1 MSTHATLS
9 PSGRFRWAACP
20 GSVRE
25 LAKYPEGKGSAAAID
40 GTHSHTLLEH
50 CLKRPGGIADPKVF
64 LGMVL
69 TDHEG
74 MFAVEQERVERVR
87 VATDYI
93 LKRQEQMPNCFIVS
107 EQRVNPEP
115 LVGRTDM
122 SGTVDVQ
129 IHHMDFLEVIDYK
142 DGMNPVEAAGNQQL
156 EQYAVGVLAGIYKRT
171 GTKPYKRVRLTIIQP
186 KAAIKGGEPITHAE
200 YDAEELLNRVTMA
213 LVMEGAATDDPE
225 APLVPGEKQ
234 CTYCA
239 HKGACTA
246 FNKWLL
252 DKSGVKFDDMTK
264 SAAEQS
270 GDTMTDDQLR
280 QVIEAAP
287 LLRKMI
293 EAAEIEA
300 TRRISSGHPVPG
312 LKLVRGRGTR
322 SWMYDEEE
330 TAKKLTR
337 MGIPKG
343 EVYRQ
348 VILSPAQA
356 EKLKWTK
363 RDGTE
368 QCLTQKQIEKL
379 NQEYVKVSDGRM
391 TVAPESDRR
400 ASIEFGDLSK
410 MFSAVQQDAPKAE
423 AAEIPAWLS

>member
-1 MSTHATLS
+1 MNTHATLS
-9 PSGRFRWAACP
+9 PSGRYRWAACP

-40 GTHSHTLLEH
+40 GTHTHTLLEH

-93 LKRQEQMPNCFIVS
+93 LQRQEQMPNCFIVS
-107 EQRVNPEP
+107 EQRVDPEP

-129 IHHMDFLEVIDYK
+129 LHHMDFLEVIDYK

-156 EQYAVGVLAGIYKRT
+156 EQYVVGVLAGIYKRT

-186 KAAIKGGEPITHAE
+186 KAAIKGGAPITHAE

-225 APLVPGEKQ
+225 APLVPGDKQ
-234 CTYCA
+234 CTYCG
-239 HKGACTA
+239 HKGSCTA

-293 EAAEIEA
+293 EAAEEEA

-312 LKLVRGRGTR
+312 LKLVRGRGSR

-343 EVYRQ
+343 EDYRQ
-348 VILSPAQA
+348 VNLSPAQA

-368 QCLTQKQIEKL
+368 QCLTEKQIEKL

>member
-9 PSGRFRWAACP
+9 PSGRYRWAACP

-74 MFAVEQERVERVR
+74 MFAVEQDRVERVR

-93 LKRQEQMPNCFIVS
+93 LKRQEQMPNCFVVS
-107 EQRVNPEP
+107 EQRVDPEP

-129 IHHMDFLEVIDYK
+129 LHHMDFLEVIDYK

-368 QCLTQKQIEKL
+368 QCLTEKQIEKL